1 MAYRTDGSSA
11 LKYDDLF
18 GSNNSNV
25 SKSEAKVVNLDD
37 YRNAV
42 EKKIAE
48 ISQTAT
54 ENLNGDKNLANELR
68 SEVRS
73 IIREEEIKTS
83 REEIDDLAEIIS
95 RRLERENNS
104 EVKIEAKKIRLEINK
119 WKEENIKEVNEFRK
133 EEFKNEFEEETK
145 KLNPNLKSEELIKVK
160 ECGKLISDVYFDE
173 SVIENQKDESLEF
186 NKQQYSPGQLEN
198 AWTDLKGVTNFLKR
212 TPGQIKDIKE
222 KYSSIKDGLKNINLP
237 NNLKEVRSF
246 DKVISIFSNE
256 GANGLFNKTILKIG
270 QNFVDKIGNQAIGEF
285 AKNSLNVLA
294 KEGFQKGFGTIL
306 NGILSG
312 GVKTAATTAV
322 GSAAVTGA
330 AIGAATGP
338 PGWLITAAL
347 AAGKFIKDKL
357 GKIAES
363 LGISGKKF
371 LEENFGKVGGKI
383 ISGIVS
389 LVALPGV
396 LIGTISAT
404 VIGPIL
410 IAVFVF
416 LFGYQMFQGSLVS
429 SLVPPKGTD
438 TSDYNEISGD
448 GLEKTSI
455 VVIDINGIE
464 RTINYN
470 YNSDGIDLSD
480 MEKALPPTN
489 TFKRSDI
496 VKTAEAVLGLGYYW
510 GGGHASDEPKKGI
523 DTDWG
528 KEVES
533 DSKGRKYYGVDCSG
547 FVGWVFYQ
555 VTGKNITTVATSYY
569 IDSTK
574 KISTDELLP
583 GDIAVQCPY
592 DCDINDNGD
601 TNHVGI
607 YVGTGTDG
615 QKYCIHSGGT
625 STQGGPQGLGGVV
638 ITKCDDYFHAYARI
652 TQGGINLIGDL

>member
-11 LKYDDLF
+11 LKYDDLS
-18 GSNNSNV
+18 GSNDSSV
-25 SKSEAKVVNLDD
+25 SKPEAKIINLDD

-54 ENLNGDKNLANELR
+54 ENLNGDKNLTNELR

-95 RRLERENNS
+95 KKLGRENNS
-104 EVKIEAKKIRLEINK
+104 EFKIEAKKIRLEINK

-145 KLNPNLKSEELIKVK
+145 KLNPNLKSEELIKIK

-312 GVKTAATTAV
+312 GVKTVATTAA
-322 GSAAVTGA
+322 GSAAVTGGVA

-347 AAGKFIKDKL
+347 TVGKFIKDKL

-429 SLVPPKGTD
+429 SLVPPKGNYIQEQT
-438 TSDYNEISGD
+438 DYNDGSSVINYGDYAGVVGTYVKNGLTFHVFEKGSIGGRMSQRYDLGVADKANLKKINDVSLDIRAIEAYKAMVVKARADGIPTSELGLISGYRD
-448 GLEKTSI
+448 IATQTRLWNDKIAEYRAEHPNWTQEQIEQEARIWVATPGGSPHHTGRAIDI
-455 VVIDINGIE
+455 VVNGGTTASGGVE
-464 RTINYN
+464 KQKNSATFQWLYSNAADFGFYN
-470 YNSDGIDLSD
+470 YAVEPWHWEYNPPDL
-480 MEKALPPTN
+480 
-489 TFKRSDI
+489 
-496 VKTAEAVLGLGYYW
+496 
-510 GGGHASDEPKKGI
+510 
-523 DTDWG
+523 
-528 KEVES
+528 
-533 DSKGRKYYGVDCSG
+533 
-547 FVGWVFYQ
+547 
-555 VTGKNITTVATSYY
+555 TTS
-569 IDSTK
+569 
-574 KISTDELLP
+574 
-583 GDIAVQCPY
+583 
-592 DCDINDNGD
+592 N
-601 TNHVGI
+601 
-607 YVGTGTDG
+607 
-615 QKYCIHSGGT
+615 
-625 STQGGPQGLGGVV
+625 
-638 ITKCDDYFHAYARI
+638 
-652 TQGGINLIGDL
+652 